1 MLDGVVGM
9 DHRKTS
15 LKANIK
21 LEKKNNCP
29 FSSLKNQ
36 MLHFLFLFA
45 KHESSLLSDMEYRGR
60 FEYYKEALIFIV
72 LIVYDFTNCLVWEAK
87 PPKVWEV

>member
-1 MLDGVVGM
+1 MLDGVVGT

-21 LEKKNNCP
+21 LEKKKKNCP

-45 KHESSLLSDMEYRGR
+45 KHTSLLCYQTWNIEGSSTIT
-60 FEYYKEALIFIV
+60 KKL
-72 LIVYDFTNCLVWEAK
+72 
-87 PPKVWEV
+87 

>member
-1 MLDGVVGM
+1 MTGAMLDGVVGM

-21 LEKKNNCP
+21 LEKKNCP

-45 KHESSLLSDMEYRGR
+45 KHTSLLCYQTWNIEGGSNIT
-60 FEYYKEALIFIV
+60 KKL
-72 LIVYDFTNCLVWEAK
+72 
-87 PPKVWEV
+87 

>member
-21 LEKKNNCP
+21 LEKKNCP
-29 FSSLKNQ
+29 FFSLKPNVTLPFFVCQ
-36 MLHFLFLFA
+36 T
-45 KHESSLLSDMEYRGR
+45 HESSLLSDMEYRGR
-60 FEYYKEALIFIV
+60 FDYYKEALIFID
-72 LIVYDFTNCLVWEAK
+72 LIVHDFTNCLV
-87 PPKVWEV
+87 

>member
-36 MLHFLFLFA
+36 MLHFLFCLPNT
-45 KHESSLLSDMEYRGR
+45 SLLCYQTWNIEGGSNIT
-60 FEYYKEALIFIV
+60 KKL
-72 LIVYDFTNCLVWEAK
+72 
-87 PPKVWEV
+87 

>member
-21 LEKKNNCP
+21 LEKK
-29 FSSLKNQ
+29 KTV
-36 MLHFLFLFA
+36 LF
-45 KHESSLLSDMEYRGR
+45 
-60 FEYYKEALIFIV
+60 
-72 LIVYDFTNCLVWEAK
+72 
-87 PPKVWEV
+87 PP